1 MRPHLDRG
9 AGPGF
14 FVRYSRTANRTTVV
28 VVVVVVVVMAR
39 CSMGLVE
46 PMRGGCVKSV
56 RSEEVRG

>member
-39 CSMGLVE
+39 CSMG
-46 PMRGGCVKSV
+46 
-56 RSEEVRG
+56 

>member
-28 VVVVVVVVMAR
+28 VVVVPVPVFSIVRMQQ
-39 CSMGLVE
+39 VE
-46 PMRGGCVKSV
+46 LIGGSV
-56 RSEEVRG
+56 SSGGTGR

>member
-1 MRPHLDRG
+1 LARPHLDRG

-14 FVRYSRTANRTTVV
+14 FVRYSRTADRTTV

-46 PMRGGCVKSV
+46 PIG
-56 RSEEVRG
+56 